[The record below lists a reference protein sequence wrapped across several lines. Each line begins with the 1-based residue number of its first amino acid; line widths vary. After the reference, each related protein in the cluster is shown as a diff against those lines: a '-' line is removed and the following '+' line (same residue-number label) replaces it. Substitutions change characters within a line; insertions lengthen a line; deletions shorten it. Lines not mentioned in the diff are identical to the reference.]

1 MLNQPGSEV
10 PATGGR
16 GLTCSNPDV
25 GGLRLGISKTKRK
38 SMSFFAKLLL
48 LLYLY
53 FFCCMSF
60 LKNSVWGQQ
69 QFPQGHCALGKMG
82 IQLPCRATAVF

>member
-1 MLNQPGSEV
+1 
-10 PATGGR
+10 
-16 GLTCSNPDV
+16 
-25 GGLRLGISKTKRK
+25 
-38 SMSFFAKLLL
+38 MSFFAKLLL